1 CDAVGCDRRRLH
13 EHSYRRLSPVP
24 GRTPPRRPLGSRLP
38 RSPCKDAAMPSARRK
53 PIARLSAAQ
62 ARRMA
67 LAAQGFADGDRGRE
81 PDGWALRRVLDRV
94 GLIQID
100 SVNVLSRAHYL
111 PMFSRLGAYDT
122 GLLDRAAH
130 RAPRKLFEY
139 WGHEASL
146 LPVTTQPLLR
156 WRMERAGDDAWGGV
170 RRIQQER
177 PELVAEVLEE
187 VRASG
192 PVAASEVLEHER
204 PAKTGPWWGWSD
216 VKRAFEWL
224 FWSGQI
230 TSARRRVFERLY
242 DLPERVL
249 PREVVETPTPSPEDA
264 QRELVRIA
272 SRAMGVAAEKDLRD
286 YFRLPLADARAR
298 VAELVEAGELW
309 PVEVEG
315 WTVPGY
321 VHPEARLPR
330 SVHARALVGP
340 FDSLVWERPRVERV
354 FGFRYRIEIYVP
366 RPKRVH
372 GYYVL
377 PFLLGDR
384 LVARVDLKADRAA
397 GVLLVQAAHAE
408 EHAPSET
415 AAELAAELDSMAE
428 WLGLGGVAVQPR
440 GDLAAP
446 LAAAA

>member
-1 CDAVGCDRRRLH
+1 
-13 EHSYRRLSPVP
+13 
-24 GRTPPRRPLGSRLP
+24 
-38 RSPCKDAAMPSARRK
+38 MPSARRK
-53 PIARLSAAQ
+53 PIERLSAAQ

-67 LAAQGFADGDRGRE
+67 LAAQGFGDPPGGRE

-111 PMFSRLGAYDT
+111 PLFSRLGAYDT

-230 TSARRRVFERLY
+230 TSARRRGFERLY

-249 PREVVETPTPSPEDA
+249 PREVVVTPTPSPEDA

-272 SRAMGVAAEKDLRD
+272 ARAMGVAAEKDLRD
-286 YFRLPLADARAR
+286 YFRLPVAEARAR

-315 WTVPGY
+315 WSVPGF

-340 FDSLVWERPRVERV
+340 FDSLVWERPRVERI

-366 RPKRVH
+366 KPKRVH

-384 LVARVDLKADRAA
+384 LVARVDLKADRAE
-397 GVLLVQAAHAE
+397 GVLRVQASHAE
-408 EHAPSET
+408 PGAPPET
-415 AAELAAELDSMAE
+415 AAELAAELEAMAA

>member
-1 CDAVGCDRRRLH
+1 V
-13 EHSYRRLSPVP
+13 
-24 GRTPPRRPLGSRLP
+24 
-38 RSPCKDAAMPSARRK
+38 PSARRK
-53 PIARLSAAQ
+53 PIDRLSAAQ

-67 LAAQGFADGDRGRE
+67 LAAQGFANPPSGRE

-100 SVNVLSRAHYL
+100 SVNVLARAHYL
-111 PMFSRLGAYDT
+111 PLFSRLGPYDT
-122 GLLDRAAH
+122 QLLDRAAH
-130 RAPRKLFEY
+130 RAPRRLFEY

-156 WRMERAGDDAWGGV
+156 WRMERAGDDAWGGI
-170 RRIQQER
+170 RRIQEER

-187 VRASG
+187 VRARG
-192 PVAASEVLEHER
+192 PVAAGEVLSHER
-204 PAKTGPWWGWSD
+204 PARSGPWWGWSD

-230 TSARRRVFERLY
+230 TSARRRGFERLY

-249 PREVVETPTPSPEDA
+249 PAEVVAAPTPSVEDA
-264 QRELVRIA
+264 QRDLVRIA
-272 SRAMGVAAEKDLRD
+272 ARALGVGAERDLRD
-286 YFRLPLADARAR
+286 YFRLPVADARAR
-298 VAELVEAGELW
+298 IGEHVEAGELW
-309 PVEVEG
+309 PVGVEG
-315 WTVPGY
+315 WSGPAF
-321 VHPEARLPR
+321 VHPQARLPR

-340 FDSLVWERPRVERV
+340 FDSLVWERPRVERL

-397 GVLLVQAAHAE
+397 GVLRVQASHAE
-408 EHAPSET
+408 PHAPPET
-415 AAELAAELDSMAE
+415 AAELAAELETMAG